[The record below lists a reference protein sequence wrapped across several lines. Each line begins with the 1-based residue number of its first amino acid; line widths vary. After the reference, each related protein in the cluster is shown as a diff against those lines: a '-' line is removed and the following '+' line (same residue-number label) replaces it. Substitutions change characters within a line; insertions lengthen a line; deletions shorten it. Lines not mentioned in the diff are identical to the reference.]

1 MVYQEVSTE
10 LQNPLAR
17 ERKDVIESD
26 LESVVVTL
34 GEESKCLIPLVSNF
48 DPLLRDFDKVLTELA
63 QTEVACSEF
72 REKWGQTEVHV
83 KTLKQ
88 HKKSLELRIIELEA
102 LHQAELRRWN
112 EEKKQLERRIEDFE
126 WKIDQRETDMQRLS
140 KLNSELQKQLA
151 ASSEQLQNLKNA
163 KNITRKFSSAVRMV
177 KQQKDN
183 DVTQKIIKK
192 LEEDSEQ
199 YTDRFNILDNE
210 NSALA
215 RQLEEAHD
223 LIEEMRRRDE
233 LLCNERREWKVE
245 REDLLEETVHL
256 RAQMKILEADLNK
269 HYSASKSLQ
278 SQIRKAGAEIKTY
291 EIETKRVS
299 EEKQLLESQLT
310 RIKDILT
317 TEGLSLD
324 KYPEL
329 KVKLPEE
336 EHNAK
341 RKKTSDSR
349 NTPPSLEE
357 ISKHEISLHDELNLE
372 GMLIEESLRRT
383 SSSDYDNE
391 SLEIKNTQL
400 EQELL
405 RTETEKN
412 ALMVDV
418 HRAEKIAH
426 SKDKEISV
434 LKEELKTLTAKLLD
448 LQSQL
453 EVYEEQRSVM
463 EEQQMK
469 LAERFVRNSRARR
482 SFRRA
487 SSNYSN
493 GNASDNESE
502 GMTDTLFDEN
512 MQLIREKQAL
522 LTKYTQLETKSLE
535 IERTLKDQKS
545 EAERKLKRLEEDYS
559 SIMSSEQK
567 LSELLK
573 EMSLKFERLKC
584 LYNLLQSEDNEGED
598 PEELVTRLKYKRG
611 EVEALL
617 RDRTEMRTQIV
628 SLQKMIN
635 MRGNEEHD
643 VEINSGGIVSRIMSV
658 IRKRRSTKTVGAI
671 GNIAKT
677 TTGALGQDVGYS
689 LLERGY
695 RRRTSLAELA
705 CLRGSEYS
713 ARKIE
718 ELKELSSVP
727 RKIANG
733 WTYSPAGIFS
743 NGLPLSIPLY
753 SKLLMLDDRPQRVIC
768 TTFVPRWP
776 FPRLA
781 GVRIM
786 VDKSSP
792 TKTSFEGRD
801 SSNKS
806 KDSSSRGSMKSI
818 ESKDSIRSTRSMDG
832 KSNFP
837 LIEKAVIN
845 TENVALGMLCMASF
859 KPLTCVG
866 LKSNVV
872 ESVSNKAED
881 GMSASLFSRDV
892 LNGTPSTETKSRG
905 EVSEVEY
912 VDPDQAEADG
922 EGSRRGSDAAEED
935 CELAENI
942 PEDPE
947 DADMRREL
955 FRQTKDAFLKRP
967 LSSFRHKVSHNSRS
981 QYPFLWAVSYV
992 DETNLSFLHIVDLN
1006 FPARVTRTQFLCEA
1020 KVQAMAVITD
1030 SATEENPEIRAK
1042 KVLFGTEQ
1050 SKGSHCW
1057 MGTSDGRLFI
1067 IELEE
1072 PFSQIYSQ
1080 HLTDSVLQILHVE
1093 PHVFVTLHN
1102 GAMVVYARDKQGLWD
1117 MENYQIIVVDTTGR
1131 KVRKIS
1137 HSDKRL
1143 WCGSGPTVSIYNT
1156 DTYRIDEK
1164 VDVVIGNNE
1173 RIREILHVAGTV
1185 WISLSNSTKIV
1196 IFSQE
1201 TRQILRVIS
1210 LKGYLLRT
1218 GLRHG
1223 LDLQRSDLY
1232 ITTMFYD
1239 GSLVWIGT
1247 NIGVVLAVM
1256 FPVDTPPSCQ
1266 VSPVDGRDSHLNSV
1280 DDELSWDPGD
1290 KPFHVQGQERIPEQ
1304 DGGTPPADE
1313 KAAASN
1319 AVAMSEVREGS
1330 KSRGSSLTECD
1341 PVWETEENEETEV
1354 DEVVEGQERKSL
1366 NRDETFDFMETE
1378 EDPSDP
1384 KHSVS
1389 NMSVEGQEIQDMLA
1403 SFDVD
1408 SIVRTRVQSLNEE
1421 HILFS
1426 IYGNQG
1432 PVSCIS
1438 LVTGD
1443 EDLPSL
1449 LCAAGIGFDDYEVKG
1464 LTSVR
1469 RKDCIEASSPS
1480 DPRLLAQLLMWSY
1493 SK

>member
-48 DPLLRDFDKVLTELA
+48 DPLLRDFDKECYF
-63 QTEVACSEF
+63 Q
-72 REKWGQTEVHV
+72 
-83 KTLKQ
+83 
-88 HKKSLELRIIELEA
+88 RIIELEA

-210 NSALA
+210 LYRSTIQMKILEADLNKHYSASKSLQSQIRKAGAEIKTYEIETKRVSEEKQAKRKKTSDSRNTPPSLEEISKHEISLHDELNLEGMLIEESLRRTSSSDYDNESLEIKEHSQNTQLEQELLRTETEKNALMVDVHRAEKIAHSKDKEISVLKEELKTLTAKLLDLQSQTKERRTCRDSASSTQNFKNNLQHPPSSFRNLKNAKNITRKFSSAVRMVKQQKDNDVTQKIIKKLEEDSEQYTDRFNILDNENSALA

-256 RAQMKILEADLNK
+256 RA
-269 HYSASKSLQ
+269 
-278 SQIRKAGAEIKTY
+278 
-291 EIETKRVS
+291 
-299 EEKQLLESQLT
+299 QLLESQLT

-391 SLEIKNTQL
+391 SLEIKEPSQNTQL

-545 EAERKLKRLEEDYS
+545 EAERKLKRLE
-559 SIMSSEQK
+559 
-567 LSELLK
+567 
-573 EMSLKFERLKC
+573 
-584 LYNLLQSEDNEGED
+584 GED

-677 TTGALGQDVGYS
+677 TTGALGQDVG
-689 LLERGY
+689 
-695 RRRTSLAELA
+695 
-705 CLRGSEYS
+705 
-713 ARKIE
+713 
-718 ELKELSSVP
+718 
-727 RKIANG
+727 
-733 WTYSPAGIFS
+733 
-743 NGLPLSIPLY
+743 
-753 SKLLMLDDRPQRVIC
+753 
-768 TTFVPRWP
+768 
-776 FPRLA
+776 
-781 GVRIM
+781 
-786 VDKSSP
+786 
-792 TKTSFEGRD
+792 
-801 SSNKS
+801 
-806 KDSSSRGSMKSI
+806 GSMKSI

-872 ESVSNKAED
+872 
-881 GMSASLFSRDV
+881 
-892 LNGTPSTETKSRG
+892 G

-935 CELAENI
+935 CELVENI

-967 LSSFRHKVSHNSRS
+967 LSSFRHKVSQNSRS

-1030 SATEENPEIRAK
+1030 SATEENPEVR
-1042 KVLFGTEQ
+1042 FCG
-1050 SKGSHCW
+1050 
-1057 MGTSDGRLFI
+1057 
-1067 IELEE
+1067 
-1072 PFSQIYSQ
+1072 
-1080 HLTDSVLQILHVE
+1080 
-1093 PHVFVTLHN
+1093 VT
-1102 GAMVVYARDKQGLWD
+1102 
-1117 MENYQIIVVDTTGR
+1117 
-1131 KVRKIS
+1131 
-1137 HSDKRL
+1137 
-1143 WCGSGPTVSIYNT
+1143 
-1156 DTYRIDEK
+1156 
-1164 VDVVIGNNE
+1164 
-1173 RIREILHVAGTV
+1173 
-1185 WISLSNSTKIV
+1185 
-1196 IFSQE
+1196 
-1201 TRQILRVIS
+1201 
-1210 LKGYLLRT
+1210 
-1218 GLRHG
+1218 
-1223 LDLQRSDLY
+1223 
-1232 ITTMFYD
+1232 
-1239 GSLVWIGT
+1239 
-1247 NIGVVLAVM
+1247 
-1256 FPVDTPPSCQ
+1256 
-1266 VSPVDGRDSHLNSV
+1266 
-1280 DDELSWDPGD
+1280 
-1290 KPFHVQGQERIPEQ
+1290 
-1304 DGGTPPADE
+1304 
-1313 KAAASN
+1313 
-1319 AVAMSEVREGS
+1319 
-1330 KSRGSSLTECD
+1330 
-1341 PVWETEENEETEV
+1341 
-1354 DEVVEGQERKSL
+1354 
-1366 NRDETFDFMETE
+1366 
-1378 EDPSDP
+1378 
-1384 KHSVS
+1384 
-1389 NMSVEGQEIQDMLA
+1389 
-1403 SFDVD
+1403 
-1408 SIVRTRVQSLNEE
+1408 
-1421 HILFS
+1421 
-1426 IYGNQG
+1426 
-1432 PVSCIS
+1432 
-1438 LVTGD
+1438 
-1443 EDLPSL
+1443 
-1449 LCAAGIGFDDYEVKG
+1449 
-1464 LTSVR
+1464 
-1469 RKDCIEASSPS
+1469 
-1480 DPRLLAQLLMWSY
+1480 
-1493 SK
+1493 